1 MLCGY
6 LSPVFAP
13 FSTYKTI
20 RESPIIPL
28 KSMGSAILC
37 PESFDIHTS
46 EHLDERRLMVQWWA
60 DYLNANQVNHITPF
74 EFAKNTK
81 NQG

>member
-1 MLCGY
+1 
-6 LSPVFAP
+6 
-13 FSTYKTI
+13 
-20 RESPIIPL
+20 
-28 KSMGSAILC
+28 MGSAILC